1 VTCVQDAVENMWTF
15 REEVTGSR
23 RNCTPKTL
31 AIHTPWDNLYH
42 EATQSKTLF
51 WL

>member
-15 REEVTGSR
+15 REEVTGSWK
-23 RNCTPKTL
+23 NCTTKTL

-42 EATQSKTLF
+42 EATQSKILF